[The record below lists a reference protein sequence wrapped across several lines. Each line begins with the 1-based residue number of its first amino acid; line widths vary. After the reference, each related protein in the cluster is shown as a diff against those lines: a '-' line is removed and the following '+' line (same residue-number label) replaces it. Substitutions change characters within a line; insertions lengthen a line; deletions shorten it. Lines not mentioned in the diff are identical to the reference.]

1 MTSIRVGVAAPALD
15 LSAAWRDLL
24 TRAPAN
30 VFMNP
35 AGLAAAASTGFAA
48 IALLLAWETDNGR
61 DQLVGAWALRK
72 ASMTPL
78 GPAYLGGPPH
88 FYSFLSNPV
97 VDPAHRDAVMAAF
110 FDAIAADPALPKLLR
125 LQYLDADDATFAAI
139 IAAVSARGAPS
150 RIMSDRERPYLAGDA
165 DRKRSGSTR
174 KKLRQDWNRLS
185 ATGAVD
191 IVNVRDPAATPEA
204 FDVFLKLEAA
214 SWKGTR
220 GTAVLSDDSHAAF
233 VRQFIA
239 NLAADDSASVALLR
253 IDGKPIAAQVV
264 LYDGTMAYTWKT
276 AYDTDYAKYSP
287 GALLVDRISEDLLAG
302 DGVTAIESCSPDGGF
317 MATLW
322 TGRRRTV
329 DLLIGLN
336 PGTSLGFRTMAAGID
351 LYAHLKRVRDRARSA
366 SLGKL
371 LQRK

>member
-72 ASMTPL
+72 ASITPL

-191 IVNVRDPAATPEA
+191 IVNVREPAATREA

-233 VRQFIA
+233 VRHFIA
-239 NLAADDSASVALLR
+239 NLATDDSASVALLHV
-253 IDGKPIAAQVV
+253 DGKPIAAQVV